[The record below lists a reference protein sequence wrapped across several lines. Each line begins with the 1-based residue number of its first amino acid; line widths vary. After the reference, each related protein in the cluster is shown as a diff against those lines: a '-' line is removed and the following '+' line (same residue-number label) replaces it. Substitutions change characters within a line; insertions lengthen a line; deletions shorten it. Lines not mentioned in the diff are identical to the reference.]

1 MSGAAK
7 GQDGRNASLDQFCY
21 CQRHTKRVP
30 YRKVTTGPKA
40 PRRMFAI
47 AEVTML
53 RNNEVREPASLLA
66 PQMIRHVHS
75 GGGVPRHT
83 GPEVLGE

>member
-1 MSGAAK
+1 
-7 GQDGRNASLDQFCY
+7 
-21 CQRHTKRVP
+21 
-30 YRKVTTGPKA
+30 
-40 PRRMFAI
+40 MFII
-47 AEVTML
+47 AEITML
-53 RNNEVREPASLLA
+53 WNNEDREAASLLA